1 MAFIIPD
8 YSRIYCLSKYCVRY
22 YYVLIA
28 IVPVLL
34 LLYWFTRKTFVK
46 FNNRFELESY
56 IKSKRFDRRI
66 VLALRSLAIV
76 FLMIAIA
83 SPFILESKTVPGDPR
98 LTILVDNSSSM
109 VLYDPDIAYKL
120 YKSLEGSI
128 PVQMRTIAS
137 GDHSTIGNGILNNIE
152 GDDNVMV
159 ISDGVNNEGK
169 LLGDIMLF
177 ASNINSSVST
187 LKMEPIRNDADVTI
201 DGPVE
206 LIKDTEGDFV
216 VRVTV
221 VGKGIPYT
229 LQVSID
235 DSVLVLEEKGSSS
248 PSFPFSRKFGE
259 GEYHKITAKL
269 LDVGNEDY
277 FKNNNIFYKSVKIV
291 PRPKIL
297 FVSEKSSP
305 LAQELNKI
313 YEIDTVSNVPADL
326 SNYMAVIINDIRAAK
341 LTSSV
346 NMLSDYASDGNG
358 ILFIGGENSYDRGG
372 YKGTLLE
379 TLLPVKIGAGEEQN
393 KSDINI
399 VIVIDI
405 SQGTEDYVAV
415 EKALALS
422 VIDSLSEK
430 NNVGAVA
437 FNTVPYQIAEIRPL
451 KEHKQE

>member
-83 SPFILESKTVPGDPR
+83 SPFILESKSVRGDPR

-187 LKMEPIRNDADVTI
+187 LKMEPIRNDAGVTI
-201 DGPVE
+201 DGPPE

-216 VRVTV
+216 VKGSV
-221 VGKGIPYT
+221 VGNNIPYT
-229 LQVSID
+229 IQVSMD
-235 DSVLVLEEKGSSS
+235 DSILIFEEQASSS
-248 PSFPFSRKFGE
+248 KTFKFSRRFSD
-259 GEYHKITAKL
+259 GEYHKLTARL
-269 LDVGNEDY
+269 LNVGSYDY
-277 FKNNNIFYKSVKIV
+277 SQNNNVYYKSVK
-291 PRPKIL
+291 
-297 FVSEKSSP
+297 
-305 LAQELNKI
+305 
-313 YEIDTVSNVPADL
+313 
-326 SNYMAVIINDIRAAK
+326 
-341 LTSSV
+341 
-346 NMLSDYASDGNG
+346 
-358 ILFIGGENSYDRGG
+358 
-372 YKGTLLE
+372 
-379 TLLPVKIGAGEEQN
+379 
-393 KSDINI
+393 
-399 VIVIDI
+399 
-405 SQGTEDYVAV
+405 
-415 EKALALS
+415 
-422 VIDSLSEK
+422 
-430 NNVGAVA
+430 
-437 FNTVPYQIAEIRPL
+437 
-451 KEHKQE
+451 